1 MQGLGSQ
8 GDKCPFEFNVDPTT
22 FKVGDMVSYRISE
35 RFGEMPFVGTLLEVH
50 EDYVV
55 ISPNDPSDRDRRMRG
70 TRVSRPDVSAAQALD

>member
-8 GDKCPFEFNVDPTT
+8 DEKCPFVFNTTPST

-35 RFGEMPFVGTLLEVH
+35 RFSDMPFVGTLLEVH

-55 ISPNDPSDRDRRMRG
+55 IASNDPTDSARRMRG
-70 TRVSRPDVSAAQALD
+70 TRESRPDVSSVEALG